1 MRSVRFQDEV
11 EAARDID
18 GDEIDEQDALCGLP
32 AKEMRDKLEVSERA
46 RTHGDAGGGENGE
59 GGGEGTVG
67 WGGEG
72 DGNHDGS
79 RNTDIFP
86 SGCGGSDG
94 LEGGRGDSG
103 GGGSRSSLHPP
114 PSRARDAGEGED
126 DGENKERK
134 REEEEGK
141 EEDDAMEKSWRGAI
155 EAAAVA
161 AMVFGVYMRTISP
174 TITGG
179 DSGEVMAAACSA
191 APAHPPGYPLFVILA
206 RAAMWVLRGFGENAA
221 YRVNVM
227 CSAMT
232 AAGVYNLHR
241 AARALTRCGAAASMA
256 AGMYGLSPL
265 IWNNAMQAE
274 VFSLN
279 NLFVC
284 LITNIL
290 VRYLNRRDGSSNS
303 LAYLGA
309 FVSGLGLTNQ
319 HTLLLYLAV
328 IVPTVLWS
336 GRSTLLR
343 PLPFLLLTAAFT
355 AGLMPYSLTWFI
367 RGCSFPWAEKDGE
380 ILGKKLCPWME
391 RVPKYTWGDSRS
403 FQGFLNHVLRR
414 DYGTLSLAAGGAS
427 VHGKPVSFL
436 TGLWFYLED
445 AAGPRLDERVRGG
458 GTVSHDGQLLY
469 FGVPFA
475 VWGITACFS
484 ACSPGR
490 WRGKHAASKRSL
502 IAAYTLYLVVFHAL
516 ANLPI
521 RVPLF
526 RAVHARFWQMPNST
540 LFIFVGM
547 GFARC
552 LRSTQ
557 PIIRWCFA
565 ALAVYLQV
573 GNSTAFGH
581 FHPLPVPS

>member
-1 MRSVRFQDEV
+1 M
-11 EAARDID
+11 
-18 GDEIDEQDALCGLP
+18 
-32 AKEMRDKLEVSERA
+32 
-46 RTHGDAGGGENGE
+46 
-59 GGGEGTVG
+59 
-67 WGGEG
+67 
-72 DGNHDGS
+72 
-79 RNTDIFP
+79 
-86 SGCGGSDG
+86 
-94 LEGGRGDSG
+94 
-103 GGGSRSSLHPP
+103 
-114 PSRARDAGEGED
+114 
-126 DGENKERK
+126 
-134 REEEEGK
+134 EEGK
-141 EEDDAMEKSWRGAI
+141 EEDDVTDESWRGMI
-155 EAAAVA
+155 EAAAVTA
-161 AMVFGVYMRTISP
+161 LVFWVYMRTISP

-191 APAHPPGYPLFVILA
+191 APAHPPGYPLFVFLA
-206 RAAMWVLRGFGENAA
+206 RAAMWALRGLGENEAH
-221 YRVNVM
+221 RVNVM
-227 CSAMT
+227 CAAMT

-241 AARALTRCGAAASMA
+241 AARALTRCGAAASMV

-265 IWNNAMQAE
+265 IWNNAIQAE

-279 NLFVC
+279 NFFVC

-290 VRYLNRRDGSSNS
+290 VRYLDRRDRSRNS

-343 PLPFLLLTAAFT
+343 PLPFLLLTAAFA

-367 RGCSFPWAEKDGE
+367 RGCAFPWAEKDGE
-380 ILGKKLCPWME
+380 ILGTKLCPWME
-391 RVPKYTWGDSRS
+391 RVPQYTWGDSRS

-469 FGVPFA
+469 IGVPFA
-475 VWGITACFS
+475 VRGITACVS
-484 ACSPGR
+484 ACSPSR
-490 WRGKHAASKRSL
+490 WRVKHAASKRSL

-540 LFIFVGM
+540 LFIFVGI

-552 LRSTQ
+552 LRGTK
-557 PIIRWCFA
+557 PIIRWSFA

-573 GNSTAFGH
+573 GNSSAFGH
-581 FHPLPVPS
+581 FSPLPMPSKLIAHDLLFEDPDGAPHRVRLTRFDLI